1 MLSACFGVTPNSC
14 SLDSKIKQFWH
25 WTKGVLCFSSLRIVL
40 MARRAF
46 PWGILVWA
54 QTVSILLII
63 EQQQKVRSVFYTV
76 LIRVDYRLSQGM
88 VKQMNESLVAWNKSL
103 KKIFVPYHVFVVFL
117 SCWKINSLGKKV
129 LHLKEKKNFFSLVYI
144 AEKVIKII

>member
-14 SLDSKIKQFWH
+14 SLDLKIKQFWH
-25 WTKGVLCFSSLRIVL
+25 WTKGVQCFSSLRIVL

-46 PWGILVWA
+46 PQGILVWA

-63 EQQQKVRSVFYTV
+63 EQQQKVRSVFYTF

-88 VKQMNESLVAWNKSL
+88 VKQMNVSLAAWNKSL
-103 KKIFVPYHVFVVFL
+103 KKIFVPYHVFVFLL
-117 SCWKINSLGKKV
+117 SCWKINSWGEKV
-129 LHLKEKKNFFSLVYI
+129 LHLKEKIIFLSLVYI
-144 AEKVIKII
+144 TERVTKIN